1 MRGVTPPF
9 FMPLKRLKFG
19 EKMPD
24 DFWNYKVNPILG
36 YEYEGQTRNTHKEYK
51 KYGLKTNDI
60 R

>member
-1 MRGVTPPF
+1 MS
-9 FMPLKRLKFG
+9 LKRLKQY

-36 YEYEGQTRNTHKEYK
+36 YEYEGKGINRHKEYK
-51 KYGLKTNDI
+51 KYGLNTNQT